1 MSPLIHIL
9 LFIIILLLY
18 IHIVHQYKTS
28 EDLEIYE
35 FDYENTEHLQEVC
48 NIKQPAVFK
57 IKHIIP
63 DFFENINI
71 DNLDKIGKSE
81 MKVKESHDYWIEK
94 KDIDYI
100 LLPYHTTRTLLKTDT
115 HQNYIT
121 ESNDFFIEEDNLLH
135 HFTQVDELLKQSSAI
150 SKKYDI
156 LLGSDK
162 ANMPFRYHTN
172 DRYFVCVNSGKIR
185 IKLSPWKSSRYLYPS
200 KDYELYEFKSPI
212 NVWKPQ
218 RIFFNEMDKLKF
230 LEFDIPEGNVVY
242 IPPYW
247 WYSIQYLSDST
258 MLTGFTYNTII
269 NYAANIKDIGLY
281 FLQQNNIKTKMTKS
295 IDLNK
300 TDESNSPKSI
310 DESVLLDDIVE
321 LESILPASI

>member
-1 MSPLIHIL
+1 

-57 IKHIIP
+57 IKNIIP

-81 MKVKESHDYWIEK
+81 MKVKESQDYWIDK
-94 KDIDYI
+94 KDVDYI

-121 ESNDFFIEEDNLLH
+121 ENNDFFIEEDNLQH
-135 HFTQVDELLKQSSAI
+135 HFTQVDELLKQSSTI
-150 SKKYDI
+150 NKRYDI
-156 LLGSDK
+156 LMGADK

-218 RIFFNEMDKLKF
+218 RTFFNEMDKLKF

-258 MLTGFTYNTII
+258 LLTGFTYNTII

-295 IDLNK
+295 IDLNQMNELSNPIPLDDDGK
-300 TDESNSPKSI
+300 IDNTDEQESKIPVSI
-310 DESVLLDDIVE
+310 
-321 LESILPASI
+321 